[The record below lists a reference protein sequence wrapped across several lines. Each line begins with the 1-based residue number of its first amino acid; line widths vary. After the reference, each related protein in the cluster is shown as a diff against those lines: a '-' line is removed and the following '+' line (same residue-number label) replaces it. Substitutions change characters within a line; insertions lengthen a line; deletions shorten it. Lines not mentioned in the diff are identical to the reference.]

1 MSKRLSYLF
10 IVGGLIGVLFSGLI
24 TIEKMHLLQ
33 NADYVPP
40 CDFNPFISCGTIMA
54 TPQASVFGFP
64 NSLIGLVGFGIVTT
78 IGFALLAGAQFKR
91 WYWLGTQIGL
101 TFAAGFIY
109 WLFFQS
115 VFRIG
120 SLCPYCMVVWTV
132 TLPMFWYATVHNM
145 NEGHLSVP
153 PGVAQTA
160 HAYRHFILA
169 GLFLIIIT
177 SIAYQFWPYWRT
189 LV

>member
-40 CDFNPFISCGTIMA
+40 CDFNPFISCGTVMA

-78 IGFALLAGAQFKR
+78 IGFALLAGAQFQR
-91 WYWLGTQIGL
+91 WYWLGAQIGL

-153 PGVAQTA
+153 PGVAKTT

-169 GLFLIIIT
+169 GLFLIIVA